1 MTQLAPS
8 AFEASAAASRGS
20 VLGAASRGAALGV
33 FFSYYYYGTARAVS
47 D

>member
-8 AFEASAAASRGS
+8 AFEASAAASH
-20 VLGAASRGAALGV
+20 GAALGV